1 MKLLFELLAFA
12 LFAIAMTIM
21 VMEWFAGC
29 GESYVDHRG
38 VRHVNECLF
47 FNINKE

>member
-1 MKLLFELLAFA
+1 MKLLFELLAMI
-12 LFAIAMTIM
+12 LFAAALTVFIG
-21 VMEWFAGC
+21 EWLVGC

-47 FNINKE
+47 INVNKE